1 MRTGL
6 LVTLVAIVVV
16 AILAVY
22 LATQPPTQPQ
32 PTTSPTTTSTPPAT
46 TSPTSP
52 PTSPTTFPP
61 TPSPSTTQSPSPTS
75 TSTPPPTQPAPTC
88 DKLVVLTRHPT
99 DILDA
104 TRDLFLK
111 SDVAKKYGIKDV
123 VFRPLAAAQWRPLIE
138 RGEADAAWG
147 GGPTLFDSLY
157 KDGLLLPLEGDE
169 VKAAIAQ
176 IPKTVAGMPMM
187 RVGPDGKVYWVAWAI
202 SSFGIT
208 INTKVLRTAGVPEPK
223 TWTDLASL
231 EYGKAILKGM
241 PVTGLAQLTKS
252 TSNTRIA
259 EIILQAYGWDQ
270 GWVVI
275 TLTAANGK
283 VYGGSEAVRD
293 AVIAGE
299 IGAGWTIDFYG
310 YTAQLQ
316 NPDTK
321 YVIPP
326 DTSVNGDPIAVVKN
340 TKCRAAAEAFV
351 AWVITE
357 GQVVVFDPKI
367 NRMPVN
373 PNAFN
378 TPQGKQRPDLKSVY
392 DQLFQLKTIE
402 FNDTLALAV
411 ENVVMYYFDAAITD
425 NIDILQQTWLKLV
438 KALNDG
444 KIDRTKAEALA
455 QRLGEPVTFVDPDT
469 GQSVKLTME
478 YAMRINDR
486 IGTDSTYRDKV
497 YAAWRDAA
505 RKKYQEVAS
514 QIP

>member
-32 PTTSPTTTSTPPAT
+32 PTSPTTTTTSPTTSPPAP
-46 TSPTSP
+46 SPTSP
-52 PTSPTTFPP
+52 PTPSPSPTQSP
-61 TPSPSTTQSPSPTS
+61 TPSPPPSPTP
-75 TSTPPPTQPAPTC
+75 TTTQPAQTC

-111 SDVAKKYGIKDV
+111 SDVAKKYGVKDV

-157 KDGLLLPLEGDE
+157 KDGLLLPLEGE
-169 VKAAIAQ
+169 EIRAAIAQ
-176 IPKTVAGMPMM
+176 IPRTVAGMPMM
-187 RVGPDGKVYWVAWAI
+187 RVGPDGEVYWVAWAI

-231 EYGKAILKGM
+231 EYGKALLKGM
-241 PVTGLAQLTKS
+241 PVTGLAQLTRS

-283 VYGGSEAVRD
+283 VYGGSEPVRD
-293 AVIAGE
+293 AVIAGD

-378 TPQGKQRPDLKSVY
+378 TPQGRQRPDLKSVY
-392 DQLFQLKTIE
+392 DQLLQLKTIE

-425 NIDILQQTWLKLV
+425 NIDILQQTWLKLI

-444 KIDRTKAEALA
+444 RIDRAKAEELA
-455 QRLGEPVTFVDPDT
+455 KRLGEPVTFVDPDT
-469 GQSVKLTME
+469 GQPVKLSLE
-478 YAMRINDR
+478 YAMKINDR
-486 IGTDSTYRDKV
+486 IGRDAAYRDKV

-505 RKKYQEVAS
+505 RKKYLEVAS

>member
-1 MRTGL
+1 MRTAT
-6 LVTLVAIVVV
+6 LVGIAVAVVIALVAIYF
-16 AILAVY
+16 AAL
-22 LATQPPTQPQ
+22 
-32 PTTSPTTTSTPPAT
+32 PPAK
-46 TSPTSP
+46 
-52 PTSPTTFPP
+52 
-61 TPSPSTTQSPSPTS
+61 PSPSTTSTPSPTTPSATSPPPQPPASTPPTATTPTPTTTSPSPTPS
-75 TSTPPPTQPAPTC
+75 PTPPSC
-88 DKLVVLTRHPT
+88 ERLVVLTRHPT
-99 DILDA
+99 DILDL
-104 TRDLFLK
+104 TRTLFLQ

-123 VFRPLAAAQWRPLIE
+123 VFRPLAAAQWRPIIE
-138 RGEADAAWG
+138 QGQADVAWG

-169 VKAAIAQ
+169 AKVAIAQ
-176 IPKTVAGMPMM
+176 IPKTIAGMPMM
-187 RVGPDGKVYWVAWAI
+187 RTGPDGKVYWVAWAV

-208 INTKVLRTAGVPEPK
+208 INTKVLKTVGLPEPK
-223 TWTDLASL
+223 SWADLASL
-231 EYGKAILKGM
+231 NYGKGVLQGF
-241 PVTGLAQLTKS
+241 PVAGLARLTQS

-283 VYGGSEAVRD
+283 IFGGSEAVRD
-293 AVIAGE
+293 AVIAGD

-321 YVIPP
+321 YIIPP

-351 AWVITE
+351 AWVITQ

-378 TPQGKQRPDLKSVY
+378 TPQGQKRPDLKAIY
-392 DQLFQLKTIE
+392 DQLLTLKTIN
-402 FNDTLALAV
+402 FNDTLALSV

-425 NIDILQQTWLKLV
+425 NADILQQAWAKLLE
-438 KALNDG
+438 ALNSG
-444 KIDRTKAEALA
+444 KIDRAAAEALA
-455 QRLGEPVTFVDPDT
+455 KKLGEPVNFTDPDT
-469 GQSVKLTME
+469 GEQVKLTLE
-478 YAMRINDR
+478 YAMKINDKLA
-486 IGTDSTYRDKV
+486 DPTYRDKI
-497 YAAWRDAA
+497 YAAWREAA